1 LNDPE
6 NCDGLTAVIEFR
18 EKSNLMLGSLVNPL
32 SCGHVEPVD
41 WRVRRRMNQR
51 GNPLFLSFSVGNW
64 YGVNLR
70 ISYLMPIMLVWFLYE
85 FRLQLGFALFVV
97 MFVSVLFHEIGHV
110 LAASATDGSG
120 DEILMWPFGGLAFV
134 ETTSP
139 RSQRLTAAAGPF
151 VNLMLCGLFLP
162 AVLVSDTLPRVLNPL
177 EVPFTPD
184 EFGRKLMSDLQVLT
198 FWFNWVCLLINL
210 IPAYPLDGGQILRSW
225 LNGRMG
231 AGLGTEIAITIGMGA
246 AATMILVD
254 LIFFKHVVLI
264 VIGFTIILLAMNEK
278 YQLQA
283 GENFDDSFMG
293 YDFSQGYT
301 SLEKSETPKPE
312 PKLSLWQRWKQ
323 RRLAL
328 KLRKQAEQ
336 EQATEQQL
344 DAILAK
350 VHERGLS
357 SLTAAE
363 NRLLKRASSRYKS
376 KDPGA
381 E

>member
-1 LNDPE
+1 
-6 NCDGLTAVIEFR
+6 
-18 EKSNLMLGSLVNPL
+18 
-32 SCGHVEPVD
+32 
-41 WRVRRRMNQR
+41 MNQR
-51 GNPLFLSFSVGNW
+51 GNPLFWSFSVGNW

-70 ISYLMPIMLVWFLYE
+70 ISWLMPFMLIWFLFE
-85 FRLQLGFALFVV
+85 FQLQMGCALFAV

-231 AGLGTEIAITIGMGA
+231 AGLGTEIAIHIGIGA

-283 GENFDDSFMG
+283 GENYDDSFMG

-301 SLEKSETPKPE
+301 SLEKSETAKPG

-328 KLRKQAEQ
+328 KLRRQAEQ

-376 KDPGA
+376 KDSGA